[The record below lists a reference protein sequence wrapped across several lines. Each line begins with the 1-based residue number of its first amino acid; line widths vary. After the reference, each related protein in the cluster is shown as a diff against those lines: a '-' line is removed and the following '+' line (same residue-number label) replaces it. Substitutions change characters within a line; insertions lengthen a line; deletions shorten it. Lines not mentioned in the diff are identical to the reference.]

1 MTVRDP
7 RIAFN
12 AVLAHCTIRSQ
23 MPDML
28 DAVGDW
34 KTHLHPCCSS
44 SRSIFWPFHS
54 SMLSLNSHSAP
65 TKFDPLS
72 HGSSNTSPQGFKNL
86 RRHIIKSSV
95 SMELTSSKCTL
106 RVFRQ
111 VKRQHHRLAV
121 PLPCLTY
128 KGPNKSMPVGVRRP
142 SLG

>member
-1 MTVRDP
+1 M
-7 RIAFN
+7 IAFK
-12 AVLAHCTIRSQ
+12 AVFALRTIRSQ

-28 DAVGDW
+28 DAAGGW
-34 KTHLHPCCSS
+34 KIHLNPRCSS

-54 SMLSLNSHSAP
+54 SMLLLNSRSAP

-72 HGSSNTSPQGFKNL
+72 HRSSKTSPRRFMNL

-95 SMELTSSKCTL
+95 SMELTNSKCTL

-121 PLPCLTY
+121 PRPCLTY
-128 KGPNKSMPVGVRRP
+128 NGRTSPCLCKRTEVRRP
-142 SLG
+142 SFD

>member
-1 MTVRDP
+1 M
-7 RIAFN
+7 IAFN
-12 AVLAHCTIRSQ
+12 AVLEPRTIRSQ

-28 DAVGDW
+28 DAVGGS
-34 KTHLHPCCSS
+34 KLYLHSRCSS

-54 SMLSLNSHSAP
+54 STPFFNSRSAS

-72 HGSSNTSPQGFKNL
+72 HRSSKTSPRRFMNL

-95 SMELTSSKCTL
+95 SIELTNPKCTL

-111 VKRQHHRLAV
+111 VKRQHQRLAV

-128 KGPNKSMPVGVRRP
+128 KGPNKSMPVYENGG
-142 SLG
+142 S